1 MGILYRYQLIPWRGD
16 VLAEETKARIES
28 ELEVKAY
35 IQDLKFSLN
44 NGAQIDFQV
53 KRVVDEKRDEK
64 YTNQYTVNRLF
75 PDENPVDALKRELLT
90 LSVEDYMRT
99 VKDTRFPKRSEMR
112 EFGKVYNGTEDVYIK
127 IRVELLG
134 LYGNTT
140 TFVMSFHFAEK
151 AFTPE
156 MFPYKKK

>member
-1 MGILYRYQLIPWRGD
+1 M
-16 VLAEETKARIES
+16 AEETKARIES

-134 LYGNTT
+134 LYARSIVGSPLRST
-140 TFVMSFHFAEK
+140 
-151 AFTPE
+151 
-156 MFPYKKK
+156 Y

>member
-1 MGILYRYQLIPWRGD
+1 M
-16 VLAEETKARIES
+16 AEETKARIES

-90 LSVEDYMRT
+90 LSVEDYMQT

-140 TFVMSFHFAEK
+140 TFVMSFHFAER

-156 MFPYKKK
+156 MFPYKKN